1 MYFVCNF
8 ADGASREAITLCKF
22 RMNLKMSFHS
32 DEPRQVGGVQDL
44 EKTQEL
50 FLGKSIFFWYL
61 LVYAALFYSV
71 KNNSEVFCCQRI
83 QPAFTYASPLLNGMF

>member
-8 ADGASREAITLCKF
+8 ADSASREAIMLYKF
-22 RMNLKMSFHS
+22 RMNLRMSFHS
-32 DEPRQVGGVQDL
+32 DEPWQVGGVQNL

-50 FLGKSIFFWYL
+50 VLVNSIFFWYL

-71 KNNSEVFCCQRI
+71 KNISEVFCCQWI
-83 QPAFTYASPLLNGMF
+83 QPAFAYASPLLNGMF

>member
-32 DEPRQVGGVQDL
+32 DEPRQVGGVQNL

-50 FLGKSIFFWYL
+50 VLGKSIFF
-61 LVYAALFYSV
+61 
-71 KNNSEVFCCQRI
+71 
-83 QPAFTYASPLLNGMF
+83 